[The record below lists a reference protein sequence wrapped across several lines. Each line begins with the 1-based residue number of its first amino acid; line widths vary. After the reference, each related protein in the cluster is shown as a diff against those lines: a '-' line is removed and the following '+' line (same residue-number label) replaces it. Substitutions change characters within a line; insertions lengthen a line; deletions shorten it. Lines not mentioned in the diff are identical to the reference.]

1 MRPAVSGSRMLWKSG
16 LDWMSADTTFMF
28 YFRQTGRVQGA
39 KFSQAGIEFLRDKT
53 R

>member
-16 LDWMSADTTFMF
+16 LDWMSADTQFMF